1 MPSFFF
7 RELQL
12 ISFTFN
18 SQFLY
23 ELKRML
29 YLFKTVC
36 EMFIFDFISFLLKFM
51 FLFNKKHGLV
61 NFETSYLLK

>member
-1 MPSFFF
+1 
-7 RELQL
+7 
-12 ISFTFN
+12 
-18 SQFLY
+18 
-23 ELKRML
+23 ML

-36 EMFIFDFISFLLKFM
+36 EIFIFDFISFLLKFV